1 MSTKTPAQ
9 IAQKWARDLAAS
21 TETIRTGVEAVT
33 ESPTSKAAARA
44 DAYLRGVQ
52 QAVADGKWQNG
63 LNRVSLQ
70 QWKDD
75 MLTKGLPRIA
85 SGASQAEPKFQ
96 AFMSEFMPHIE
107 QGLRQLQGMPR
118 GDLNQNIQ
126 RMVAMVQHNARFRR
140 RS

>member
-33 ESPTSKAAARA
+33 ESPTSKAAARS

-52 QAVADGKWQNG
+52 QAVADGKGQNG

-70 QWKDD
+70 HWKDD

-96 AFMSEFMPHIE
+96 AFMAEFMPHIE
-107 QGLRQLQGMPR
+107 QGLRQLQSMPR

-126 RMVAMVQHNARFRR
+126 RMVAMVQHNARFHR

>member
-1 MSTKTPAQ
+1 
-9 IAQKWARDLAAS
+9 
-21 TETIRTGVEAVT
+21 
-33 ESPTSKAAARA
+33 
-44 DAYLRGVQ
+44 
-52 QAVADGKWQNG
+52 
-63 LNRVSLQ
+63 
-70 QWKDD
+70 

-85 SGASQAEPKFQ
+85 SGAAQAEPKFQ